1 MKTRL
6 ITAGVGIIIGALV
19 FVFGEMNSIVI
30 TIAVSI
36 ACTIMC
42 GEYLAA
48 KNLHKEIAIFLPCLV
63 FGFLIPVLSYSSVGF
78 IPYYVF
84 VLYLCA
90 IAVLAHDTIPIET
103 ILYTFF
109 GMSLITISMAM
120 FIIRVCAAN
129 WHPTF
134 WAVLIFGVPW
144 FADSA
149 AYFVGSATG
158 KHQLCPK
165 ISPKKTIEGAIG
177 GVIFATVVPLLFGLV
192 FKLVYGN
199 LEVNWFILPVIGV
212 VNALI
217 SILGDLLFSVIKR
230 KCGIKDYGSIMP
242 GHGGLL
248 DRFDSVILCVPFVYF
263 ISKYVPIIT
272 DIIPTA

>member
-6 ITAGVGIIIGALV
+6 ITAGVGILIGALV
-19 FVFGEMNSIVI
+19 FIFGEMHSVVI

-36 ACTIMC
+36 ASAIMC

-48 KNLHKEIAIFLPCLV
+48 KNLHKEMTIFLPCLV
-63 FGFLIPVLSYSSVGF
+63 FGCMIPALSYTYVGF
-78 IPYYVF
+78 IPYYAF

-90 IAVLAHDTIPIET
+90 IAVLCHETIPIEN

-109 GMSLITISMAM
+109 GISLITISMAM
-120 FIIRVCAAN
+120 FNLRVCAAN

-134 WAVLIFGVPW
+134 WAILIFGVPW
-144 FADSA
+144 IADSA
-149 AYFVGSATG
+149 AYFVGSAIG

-165 ISPKKTIEGAIG
+165 ISPKKTTEGAIG
-177 GVIFATVVPLLFGLV
+177 GVVFATFAPLLFGLI
-192 FKLVYGN
+192 FMLVYGN
-199 LEVNWFILPVIGV
+199 LEVNWVVLPIIGL

-263 ISKYVPIIT
+263 LSKYVPIIT
-272 DIIPTA
+272 DIPVS